1 MEKLIKTNAVF
12 NTPGECKVKLTSACC
27 YLIPSKVMAAVNGHS
42 IHKVQVELA
51 M

>member
-1 MEKLIKTNAVF
+1 MQ
-12 NTPGECKVKLTSACC
+12 GEINKRMCC

-42 IHKVQVELA
+42 IHKFQVELA